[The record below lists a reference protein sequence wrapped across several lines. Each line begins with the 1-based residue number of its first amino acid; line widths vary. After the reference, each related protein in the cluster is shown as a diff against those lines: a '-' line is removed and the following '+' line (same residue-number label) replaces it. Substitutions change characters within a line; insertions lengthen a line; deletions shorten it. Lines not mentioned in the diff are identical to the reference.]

1 MQEIT
6 YRIYADESV
15 SNGKYF
21 SNFYGGALIRTTDIP
36 EIEKALDDKKKELN
50 LNGEIKWTKV
60 TENYLEKY
68 IEIINL
74 FFSFI
79 KAGKIKVRIMF
90 AQNAYVSDG
99 LTKKQ
104 TDNEYSILYY
114 YFLKDAFGIKYSNS
128 TPFKTKVNF
137 SLYLDDL
144 PCAKEQK
151 EIFKKSLF
159 RNNFGFKQ
167 NNVEITEF
175 IEIDSKKH
183 VIQQCMDI
191 ILGSMN
197 FKLNDFDKIKDETTG
212 RRSKRTRAKEKLYK
226 IINKNI
232 REIRKN
238 FNVGITTGINGD
250 QFNYWKHP
258 YRHWNFISSYS
269 HFDETLT
276 KRGTKKKNKK

>member
-1 MQEIT
+1 MNLLVMASSIA
-6 YRIYADESV
+6 I
-15 SNGKYF
+15 F
-21 SNFYGGALIRTTDIP
+21 MGGALVKVADIQ
-36 EIEKALDDKKKELN
+36 EIEKELNAKKDELN
-50 LNGEIKWTKV
+50 LKGEIKWSKV
-60 TENYLEKY
+60 TGNYLDKY
-68 IEIINL
+68 MEMINL

-90 AQNAYVSDG
+90 AQNAHVSDG
-99 LTKKQ
+99 LTKEQ

-114 YFLKDAFGIKYSNS
+114 FFLKDAFGMKYSNS
-128 TPFKTKVNF
+128 TPYKTKVNF

-144 PCAKEQK
+144 PCSKEQK

-159 RNNFGFKQ
+159 RNNVGFQQ

-175 IEIDSKKH
+175 VEIDSKKH

-197 FKLNDFDKIKDETTG
+197 FKLNDFDKIKDEKTG
-212 RRSKRTRAKEKLYK
+212 KRSKRTIAKEKLYK
-226 IINKNI
+226 VINKNI

-238 FNVGITTGINGD
+238 FNIGITTGINGD
-250 QFNYWKHP
+250 QSNYWKHL

-276 KRGTKKKNKK
+276 KRGSQKSHKK

>member
-1 MQEIT
+1 MENI
-6 YRIYADESV
+6 IV
-15 SNGKYF
+15 IF
-21 SNFYGGALIRTTDIP
+21 MVGALVKVTDIQK
-36 EIEKALDDKKKELN
+36 IEKELNDRKNELN
-50 LNGEIKWTKV
+50 LNGEIKWSKV
-60 TENYLEKY
+60 TESYLNKY
-68 IEIINL
+68 IEMINL

-79 KAGKIKVRIMF
+79 KSGKIKVRIMF
-90 AQNAYVSDG
+90 AQNAHVSDG
-99 LTKKQ
+99 LTKEQ

-114 YFLKDAFGIKYSNS
+114 YFLKDAFGMKYSNP
-128 TPFKTKVNF
+128 TPYKTKINF

-144 PCAKEQK
+144 PCSKEQK

-159 RNNFGFKQ
+159 RNNIGFKQ

-175 IEIDSKKH
+175 VEIDSKKH

-197 FKLNDFDKIKDETTG
+197 FKLNDFDKIKDEETG
-212 RRSKRTRAKEKLYK
+212 KKSKRTVAKTKLYK
-226 IINKNI
+226 VINKNI

-250 QFNYWKHP
+250 QTNYWKHQ

-276 KRGTKKKNKK
+276 KKGNRRFNKK

>member
-15 SNGKYF
+15 SNGKYY
-21 SNFYGGALIRTTDIP
+21 SNFYGGALAKVTDIQD
-36 EIEKALDDKKKELN
+36 IEKALNNKKEELN
-50 LNGEIKWTKV
+50 LYGEIKWIKV
-60 TENYLEKY
+60 TENYLDKY
-68 IEIINL
+68 IEMINL

-79 KAGKIKVRIMF
+79 KEGKIKVRIMF

-99 LTKKQ
+99 LTKEQ

-114 YFLKDAFGIKYSNS
+114 YFLKDGFGIKYSNP
-128 TPFKTKVNF
+128 TPYKTKVNF

-144 PCAKEQK
+144 PCSKEQK
-151 EIFKKSLF
+151 EIFIWCLL
-159 RNNFGFKQ
+159 RNNAGFKQ

-175 IEIDSKKH
+175 VEIDSKKH

-197 FKLNDFDKIKDETTG
+197 FKLNDFDKIKDEKTG
-212 RRSKRTRAKEKLYK
+212 RRSKRTKAKEKLYK
-226 IINKNI
+226 IINSNI

-238 FNVGITTGINGD
+238 FNVGITTGISGN
-250 QFNYWKHP
+250 QFNYWKDP

-276 KRGTKKKNKK
+276 KRGNKKNKKK

>member
-1 MQEIT
+1 MNLLVMASSIA
-6 YRIYADESV
+6 IFMD
-15 SNGKYF
+15 
-21 SNFYGGALIRTTDIP
+21 GALVKVADIQ
-36 EIEKALDDKKKELN
+36 EIEKELNAKKDELN
-50 LNGEIKWTKV
+50 LKGEIKWSKV
-60 TENYLEKY
+60 TGNYLDKY
-68 IEIINL
+68 MEMINL

-90 AQNAYVSDG
+90 AQNAHVSDG
-99 LTKKQ
+99 LTKEQ

-114 YFLKDAFGIKYSNS
+114 YFLKDAFGMKYSNS
-128 TPFKTKVNF
+128 THYKKKVNF

-144 PCAKEQK
+144 PCSKEQK

-159 RNNFGFKQ
+159 RNNVGFQQ

-175 IEIDSKKH
+175 VEIDSKKH

-197 FKLNDFDKIKDETTG
+197 FKLNDFDKIKDEKTG
-212 RRSKRTRAKEKLYK
+212 KRSKRTIAKEKLYK
-226 IINKNI
+226 VINKNI

-238 FNVGITTGINGD
+238 FNIGITTGINGD
-250 QFNYWKHP
+250 QSNYWKHL

-276 KRGTKKKNKK
+276 KRGSQKSHKK

>member
-1 MQEIT
+1 MKNQK
-6 YRIYADESV
+6 
-15 SNGKYF
+15 NM
-21 SNFYGGALIRTTDIP
+21 
-36 EIEKALDDKKKELN
+36 
-50 LNGEIKWTKV
+50 
-60 TENYLEKY
+60 
-68 IEIINL
+68 INL

-79 KAGKIKVRIMF
+79 KEGKIKVRIMF

-99 LTKKQ
+99 LTKEQ

-114 YFLKDAFGIKYSNS
+114 YFLKDAFGIKYSNP
-128 TPFKTKVNF
+128 TPYKTKVNF

-144 PCAKEQK
+144 PCSKEQK
-151 EIFKKSLF
+151 EIFKRSLL
-159 RNNFGFKQ
+159 RNNAGFKQ

-175 IEIDSKKH
+175 VEIDSKKH

-197 FKLNDFDKIKDETTG
+197 FKLNDFDKIKDEKTG
-212 RRSKRTRAKEKLYK
+212 RRSKRTKAKEKLYK
-226 IINKNI
+226 IINSNI

-238 FNVGITTGINGD
+238 FNVGITTGISGN
-250 QFNYWKHP
+250 QSNYWKDP

-276 KRGTKKKNKK
+276 KRGNKKNKKK

>member
-1 MQEIT
+1 MNQLVT
-6 YRIYADESV
+6 V
-15 SNGKYF
+15 STIAIF
-21 SNFYGGALIRTTDIP
+21 TDGALVKVTDIQD
-36 EIEKALDDKKKELN
+36 IEKQLNNKKQELN
-50 LNGEIKWTKV
+50 LNGEIKWSKV

-68 IEIINL
+68 IEMIDL

-90 AQNAYVSDG
+90 AQNAHVADN
-99 LTKKQ
+99 LTKQQ

-114 YFLKDAFGIKYSNS
+114 YFLKDAFGMKYSNL
-128 TPFKTKVNF
+128 TPYKTKVNF

-144 PCAKEQK
+144 PCSKKQK

-159 RNNFGFKQ
+159 RNNIGFQQ
-167 NNVEITEF
+167 NNIEITEF

-197 FKLNDFDKIKDETTG
+197 FKLNDFNKIKDETTG
-212 RRSKRTRAKEKLYK
+212 KRSKRTRAKEKLYK
-226 IINKNI
+226 VIYKNI
-232 REIRKN
+232 AGIRKN
-238 FNVGITTGINGD
+238 FNIGITTGIDGD
-250 QFNYWKHP
+250 QINYWKHP

-276 KRGTKKKNKK
+276 KRGSKKKK

>member
-1 MQEIT
+1 MNLL
-6 YRIYADESV
+6 V
-15 SNGKYF
+15 MG
-21 SNFYGGALIRTTDIP
+21 NFTVISMGGALVKVTDIQK
-36 EIEKALDDKKKELN
+36 IENQLNNKKRELC

-68 IEIINL
+68 IEMINL
-74 FFSFI
+74 FFTFI
-79 KAGKIKVRIMF
+79 KQGKIKVRIMF
-90 AQNAYVSDG
+90 AQNAHVSDK
-99 LTKKQ
+99 LTKEQ

-114 YFLKDAFGIKYSNS
+114 YFLKDAFGMKYSNQ
-128 TPFKTKVNF
+128 TPYKIKVNF

-144 PCAKEQK
+144 PCSKEQK

-159 RNNFGFKQ
+159 RNNFGFQQ

-175 IEIDSKKH
+175 IEIDFKKH

-197 FKLNDFDKIKDETTG
+197 FKLNDLNKITDEITG
-212 RRSKRTRAKEKLYK
+212 KRSKRTIAKEKLYK
-226 IINKNI
+226 IIYKNI
-232 REIRKN
+232 TEIRKN

-250 QFNYWKHP
+250 QANYWKHP

-276 KRGTKKKNKK
+276 KRGSNNKK